1 MCTEEE
7 GKEGDQTETII
18 HTSGHRHRRC
28 FSLSRPLKIPP
39 LCLSLRPFPSCSSR
53 ECHMALWAIY
63 TCVVVGW
70 MRRRAFTDCHGD
82 KIPVHVLAYTH
93 VVEAKQNTT
102 FFLKKEEAK
111 QCWYLVASSMD
122 IHACIPSPS
131 VLSLTCHS
139 RIHTVHQTKPC
150 SSVIDR
156 GATRLAHA
164 SDFFSEPREPQQNRP

>member
-28 FSLSRPLKIPP
+28 FSLSRPLKIPS
-39 LCLSLRPFPSCSSR
+39 LSLSVSAAFSELFFKRMS
-53 ECHMALWAIY
+53 HGLWAIY

-102 FFLKKEEAK
+102 FFLKKR
-111 QCWYLVASSMD
+111 S
-122 IHACIPSPS
+122 
-131 VLSLTCHS
+131 
-139 RIHTVHQTKPC
+139 
-150 SSVIDR
+150 
-156 GATRLAHA
+156 
-164 SDFFSEPREPQQNRP
+164 